1 MIELTVI
8 LFIAAIGYY
17 WFNQVNALD
26 AARLAGKQ
34 VTNHKGWAFL
44 DDSIM
49 QKKITIKPRYGK
61 LALMRIFE
69 FEFSDINAQRFN
81 GIITHHGGVVTEIK
95 YFHANEIETVAL
107 TQQWF

>member
-1 MIELTVI
+1 MTELTVLI
-8 LFIAAIGYY
+8 IFIAIGYY
-17 WFNQVNALD
+17 WYNQVNALD
-26 AARLAGKQ
+26 ASRLAGKK

-44 DDSIM
+44 DDSIS
-49 QKKITIKPRYGK
+49 QKAIRIKPRFGK
-61 LALMRIFE
+61 LALLRIFE

-107 TQQWF
+107 TQQ